1 MPRRRNSAE
10 TRKAILQAA
19 QWVVAR
25 RGVAHLT
32 LEAVAHEAGLSKGA
46 VLYHFATKEKLVEG
60 MLVYMVEGFNRLFR
74 QFREA
79 DNSSPGAAT
88 RAYVRACLQYPEGV
102 NQAAFALIA
111 AVATN
116 PQLLDLLRRHF
127 KQWQRSIEKDGI
139 DVARATAVR
148 LATDGLWFCELFG
161 FQLPGARLRKQVIAE
176 LMKLTRKEFKE
187 KTPGRAR

>member
-10 TRKAILQAA
+10 TRKTILHAA

-25 RGVAHLT
+25 RGVARLT
-32 LEAVAHEAGLSKGA
+32 LEAVAREAGLSKGA

-60 MLVYMVEGFNRLFR
+60 MLAYMVEGFNRLFR

-79 DNSSPGAAT
+79 ENSSPGAAT
-88 RAYVRACLQYPEGV
+88 RAYVRACLEYPEGG
-102 NQAAFALIA
+102 NQAASALIA

-116 PQLLDLLRRHF
+116 PGLLDLLRRHF
-127 KQWQRSIEKDGI
+127 REWQRSIAKDGI
-139 DVARATAVR
+139 DVPRATAVR

-161 FQLPGARLRKQVIAE
+161 FQLPDARLRKQVIAE
-176 LMKLTRKEFKE
+176 LLKLTREDSQRN
-187 KTPGRAR
+187 G

>member
-1 MPRRRNSAE
+1 MPRRRDSAG
-10 TRKAILQAA
+10 TRKTILQAA

-32 LEAVAHEAGLSKGA
+32 LEAVAREAGLSKGA
-46 VLYHFATKEKLVEG
+46 VLYHFSTKEKLVEG

-79 DNSSPGAAT
+79 ENSSPGAAT
-88 RAYVRACLQYPEGV
+88 RAYVRACLEYPEGS
-102 NQAAFALIA
+102 NQAASALIA

-116 PQLLDLLRRHF
+116 PALLDLLRRHF
-127 KQWQRSIEKDGI
+127 KEWQRSVEKDGI

-148 LATDGLWFCELFG
+148 LASDGLWFCELFG
-161 FQLPGARLRKQVIAE
+161 FQLPSAGLRKQVIAE
-176 LMKLTRKEFKE
+176 LMKLTREGPK
-187 KTPGRAR
+187 RNRSDR